1 VSSFSLNRWA
11 ALWRAAGASGDPGAP
26 YQSLHACY
34 SGPGR
39 FYHNLRHLADC
50 LEEFDTAKHLA
61 SNPTA
66 VELAL
71 VFHDAVYDSRAP
83 DNEERSAEMATKMLS
98 AARAAPNLCAEVSRL
113 ILATRHV
120 AASVTDDAALV
131 VDIDLTILGQ
141 PGRRFDEYEQ
151 DIRQEYSWVPPEVF
165 ALKRA
170 EILRRFL
177 ERERIYAT
185 DFFGRKYEQSARK
198 NLAASLKKLAEAQPP
213 R

>member
-1 VSSFSLNRWA
+1 MSSLSLHRWT
-11 ALWRAAGASGDPGAP
+11 ALWRAAGASGNPGAP
-26 YQSLHACY
+26 YQALCACY
-34 SGPGR
+34 SGPDR

-50 LEEFDTAKHLA
+50 LEEFDAAKHLA
-61 SNPTA
+61 KNPTA

-71 VFHDAVYDSRAP
+71 VFHDAIYDSRAS
-83 DNEERSAEMATKMLS
+83 DNEERSAEMAIKMLS
-98 AARAAPNLCAEVSRL
+98 AAGAAPALCAEVSRL
-113 ILATRHV
+113 TLATRHV

-131 VDIDLTILGQ
+131 VDIDLSILGQ
-141 PGRRFDEYEQ
+141 PGSRFVEYEQ
-151 DIRQEYSWVPPEVF
+151 GIRQEYSWVPPEVF
-165 ALKRA
+165 AVKRA

-185 DFFGRKYEQSARK
+185 DFFARKYEQPARK